1 MQILGI
7 NMLRIRLVGAVAA
20 ATLLAFITAA
30 CSKPGV
36 NDLRDS
42 FAQQLA
48 MNKVVKDFQRSG
60 DDLRFTGPG
69 ADGTVTK
76 WRVHI
81 DSAVIADTND
91 RQRGSAASD
100 PSLAEKPYKGTVKS
114 SWYAG
119 DYKVMADRYESNL
132 PLELISTGLAQD
144 CWALWNKTTKKWEWE

>member
-1 MQILGI
+1 M
-7 NMLRIRLVGAVAA
+7 A
-20 ATLLAFITAA
+20 ATILLTLTTAA

-48 MNKVVKDFQRSG
+48 ANKFVKDFQRSG

-69 ADGTVTK
+69 ADGTVIK
-76 WRVHI
+76 WRVHFDRAEI
-81 DSAVIADTND
+81 TDTD
-91 RQRGSAASD
+91 DAG
-100 PSLAEKPYKGTVKS
+100 KPYKGRVYS

-119 DYKVMADRYESNL
+119 DYKVTADRYESNL

-144 CWALWNKTTKKWEWE
+144 CWAVWNKTTKKWEWE